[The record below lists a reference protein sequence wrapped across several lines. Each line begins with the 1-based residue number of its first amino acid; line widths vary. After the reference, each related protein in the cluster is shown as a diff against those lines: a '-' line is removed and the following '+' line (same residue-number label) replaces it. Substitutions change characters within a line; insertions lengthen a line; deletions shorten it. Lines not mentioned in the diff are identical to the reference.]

1 MVVVSPAYQVLFNSF
16 TTTTFR
22 SRVCFSHCVVCRFF
36 ITFTGATMS
45 GKLSVFG
52 FLQSNFVKWFLFSLQ
67 GCGPPLPCHGAIV
80 LQLCSPYKL
89 YGVLVFAG
97 CGRERACLGPDPIR
111 VVPICRFAPAGRC
124 QLQFCI
130 IGIPYF
136 VKVVVARSQRLRVQF
151 PSRRWARGTSP
162 PEGRVDLFSRIRLGI
177 DPERVFPRR
186 GANKLRFWLS
196 LQSRPFNRTQHSGTL
211 MDRSCISLSFP
222 VRLYGS
228 VLIET

>member
-1 MVVVSPAYQVLFNSF
+1 M
-16 TTTTFR
+16 
-22 SRVCFSHCVVCRFF
+22 CFSCDALSFLIACIAVHVVMECPSHGLLCQWLNQIWKHRPPLHASVCDTIWSLCHRRIKFSSIHLQQPRLGAVFVFRIVSFALFF
-36 ITFTGATMS
+36 ITFTGTTMS

-52 FLQSNFVKWFLFSLQ
+52 FLQGSLVKCFCFSCQ

-97 CGRERACLGPDPIR
+97 CGRERACIGPDPIR
-111 VVPICRFAPAGRC
+111 VVPICRFAPAGRF

-151 PSRRWARGTSP
+151 PSRRWTRGTSP
-162 PEGRVDLFSRIRLGI
+162 PQGRVDFCFAGSSR
-177 DPERVFPRR
+177 
-186 GANKLRFWLS
+186 N
-196 LQSRPFNRTQHSGTL
+196 
-211 MDRSCISLSFP
+211 
-222 VRLYGS
+222 
-228 VLIET
+228 